1 MKRTGKK
8 IISMLLAML
17 VAISACIVFASAE
30 EDGVIRVN
38 SYDEATSKLLNS
50 QSVDD
55 LERDEVYPTILLHGI
70 GHAKTYM
77 VDEDGNDVIDP
88 SGDKV
93 TGWPFYIYAPT
104 LIVKLIFPLVASLVT
119 QKDCGLSKAA
129 YNAIYDAVEN
139 IAYND
144 DGTPKNNYR
153 IESYGGRSVA
163 ECTEE
168 EKATIFNYV
177 PIKEYTDEVGEENLY
192 YLAYNSFGNMYE
204 IVDELEEL
212 IEKAKRETGKD
223 KVNLLAI
230 SLGGAVSVAYVGEH
244 PQGEDIHKV
253 VLVVPAADGSEI
265 VGKIM
270 AGQLDYSDE
279 GLYRNMFSKLV
290 GQNDYTGWLINI
302 AVRILP
308 KQVLVDLLD
317 AVASGLSDS
326 ALARIT
332 NMWALVPSTMYDEL
346 AEKYLTP
353 GTKFAEDVERFH
365 NAQVNYINN
374 LKNYA
379 ANGIP
384 VYDICAYGLELYS
397 LVASDSNTDKI
408 IHSSSTSLGATFS
421 KVNETFPS
429 DYKQQKYTDVNFM
442 SPDGQVDASTCAFP
456 FTTWFFGNQSHEELA
471 DNNVVISLAKDML
484 VVKEMDV
491 FTTAEYPQ
499 FNYCKSIKK
508 LNKYLLAAEDVDY
521 STISAETAKKLN
533 DAIDGAN
540 AVIAQTIIKE
550 GDVAAAENA
559 LFDALVEAGVYEPV
573 DTTKDDILLTVC
585 KTASELVYYFFGPR
599 GFSDPIWTLF
609 VK

>member
-1 MKRTGKK
+1 MKKTGKK

-17 VAISACIVFASAE
+17 MAVSACIVFASAE
-30 EDGVIRVN
+30 DDGVIQVS
-38 SYDEATSKLLNS
+38 SYDEATNELLNS

-70 GHAKTYM
+70 GHAKTFM
-77 VDEDGNDVIDP
+77 VDENGNDVVDP

-153 IESYGGRSVA
+153 VESYDGKSVA

-168 EKATIFNYV
+168 QKATIFNYV

-244 PQGEDIHKV
+244 PQGEDINKV

-290 GQNDYTGWLINI
+290 GQEDYTGWLINI

-308 KQVLVDLLD
+308 KQVLIGLLD

-326 ALARIT
+326 ALARIP

-397 LVASDSNTDKI
+397 LVDSDSNTDKI

-491 FTTAEYPQ
+491 FTTVEYPQ
-499 FNYCKSIKK
+499 FNYRKSIKK
-508 LNKYLLAAEDVDY
+508 LNKYLADVENVDY
-521 STISAETAKKLN
+521 STISTEAAERLDK
-533 DAIDGAN
+533 AIDGAN
-540 AVIAQTIIKE
+540 AVIAQTVIKE
-550 GDVAAAENA
+550 GDVAAAETELFNA
-559 LFDALVEAGVYEPV
+559 LVDAGVYEPV
-573 DTTKDDILLTVC
+573 DTKTNDLLLVVC
-585 KTASELVYYFFGPR
+585 RTASELVYYLFGPR

>member
-1 MKRTGKK
+1 
-8 IISMLLAML
+8 MLLAL
-17 VAISACIVFASAE
+17 LIAISSCVVFAAAE
-30 EDGVIRVN
+30 DDGIIRVD
-38 SYDEATSKLLNS
+38 SYGDATAELLNS

-104 LIVKLIFPLVASLVT
+104 LIVKLIVPLVATLVT
-119 QKDCGLSKAA
+119 QKDCGLSKMA
-129 YNAIYDAVEN
+129 YKAIYDAVEN

-144 DGTPKNNYR
+144 DGTPLNNYR
-153 IESYGGRSVA
+153 VESYGGRSVA

-265 VGKIM
+265 VGKVM

-290 GQNDYTGWLINI
+290 GQDDYTGWLINI

-308 KQVLVDLLD
+308 KQVLIDLLK
-317 AVASGLSDS
+317 AVAAGLSDS
-326 ALARIT
+326 ALSRIT
-332 NMWALVPSTMYDEL
+332 NMWALVPSSMYDEL

-365 NAQVNYINN
+365 NAQVNYIDN

-397 LVASDSNTDKI
+397 LVDSDSNTDKI
-408 IHSSSTSLGATFS
+408 IQSESTSLGATFS

-429 DYKQQKYTDVNFM
+429 SYKQQKYTETNFM

-456 FTTWFFGNQSHEELA
+456 YTTWFFGNQSHEELA

-491 FTTAEYPQ
+491 FRTAEYPQ

-521 STISAETAKKLN
+521 SAISAETAQKLN

-573 DTTKDDILLTVC
+573 DTTKNDILLTVC

-599 GFSDPIWTLF
+599 GFSDH
-609 VK
+609 K

>member
-1 MKRTGKK
+1 MKKTNKK
-8 IISMLLAML
+8 IIAMLLAL
-17 VAISACIVFASAE
+17 LIAISSCVVFAAAE
-30 EDGVIRVN
+30 DDGIIRVD
-38 SYDEATSKLLNS
+38 SYGDATAELLNS

-104 LIVKLIFPLVASLVT
+104 LIVKLIVPLVATLIT
-119 QKDCGLSKAA
+119 QKDCGLSKMA

-144 DGTPKNNYR
+144 DGTPLNNYR
-153 IESYGGRSVA
+153 VESYGGRSVA

-265 VGKIM
+265 VGKVM

-290 GQNDYTGWLINI
+290 GQDDYTGWLINI

-308 KQVLVDLLD
+308 KQVLIDLLK
-317 AVASGLSDS
+317 AVAAGLSDS
-326 ALARIT
+326 ALSRIT
-332 NMWALVPSTMYDEL
+332 NMWALVPSSMYDEL

-365 NAQVNYINN
+365 NAQVNYIDN

-397 LVASDSNTDKI
+397 LVDSDSNTDKI
-408 IHSSSTSLGATFS
+408 IQSESTSLGATFS

-429 DYKQQKYTDVNFM
+429 SYKQQKYTETNFM

-456 FTTWFFGNQSHEELA
+456 YTTWFFGNQSHEELA

-508 LNKYLLAAEDVDY
+508 LNKYLLAVEDVDY
-521 STISAETAKKLN
+521 SAISAETAQKLN

-540 AVIAQTIIKE
+540 AVITQTIIKE

-573 DTTKDDILLTVC
+573 DTTKNDILLTVC

-599 GFSDPIWTLF
+599 GFSDR
-609 VK
+609 K

>member
-1 MKRTGKK
+1 MKKTSQR
-8 IISMLLAML
+8 IISVLLAML
-17 VAISACIVFASAE
+17 MTVSACIVFASAE

-38 SYDEATSKLLNS
+38 SYDEATSELLNS

-104 LIVKLIFPLVASLVT
+104 LIVKLIFPLVASLVA

-153 IESYGGRSVA
+153 VESYGGRSVA

-265 VGKIM
+265 VGKVM
-270 AGQLDYSDE
+270 AGLLDYSNE

-290 GQNDYTGWLINI
+290 GQDDYTGWLINI

-308 KQVLVDLLD
+308 KQVLIDLLD

-365 NAQVNYINN
+365 NAQVNYTNN

-397 LVASDSNTDKI
+397 LVDSDSNTDKI

-471 DNNVVISLAKDML
+471 DNNVVISLAKDLL

-491 FTTAEYPQ
+491 FTTVEYPQ
-499 FNYCKSIKK
+499 FNYRKSIKK
-508 LNKYLLAAEDVDY
+508 LNKYLADVENVDY
-521 STISAETAKKLN
+521 STISTETAERLDK
-533 DAIDGAN
+533 AIDGAN
-540 AVIAQTIIKE
+540 AVIAQTVIKE

-559 LFDALVEAGVYEPV
+559 LFDALVDAGVYEPI
-573 DTTKDDILLTVC
+573 DTRTNDILLVIC
-585 KTASELVYYFFGPR
+585 KTASELVYYLFGPR
-599 GFSDPIWTLF
+599 GFSDPITSIF
-609 VK
+609 NK

>member
-1 MKRTGKK
+1 MKKTNKK
-8 IISMLLAML
+8 IIAMLLAL
-17 VAISACIVFASAE
+17 LIAISSCVVFAAAE
-30 EDGVIRVN
+30 DDGIIRVD
-38 SYDEATSKLLNS
+38 SYGDATAELLNS

-104 LIVKLIFPLVASLVT
+104 LIVKLIVPLVATLVT
-119 QKDCGLSKAA
+119 QKDCGLSKMA

-144 DGTPKNNYR
+144 DGTPLNNYR
-153 IESYGGRSVA
+153 VESYGGRSVA

-265 VGKIM
+265 VGKVM

-290 GQNDYTGWLINI
+290 GQDDYTGWLINI

-308 KQVLVDLLD
+308 KQVLIDLLK
-317 AVASGLSDS
+317 AVAAGLSDS
-326 ALARIT
+326 ALSRIT
-332 NMWALVPSTMYDEL
+332 NMWALVPSSMYDEL
-346 AEKYLTP
+346 VEKYLTP

-365 NAQVNYINN
+365 NAQVNYIDN

-397 LVASDSNTDKI
+397 LVDSDSNTDKI
-408 IHSSSTSLGATFS
+408 IQSESTSLGATFS

-429 DYKQQKYTDVNFM
+429 SYKQQKYTETNFM

-456 FTTWFFGNQSHEELA
+456 YTTWFFGNQSHEELA

-508 LNKYLLAAEDVDY
+508 LNKYLLAVEDVDY
-521 STISAETAKKLN
+521 SAISAETAQKLN

-573 DTTKDDILLTVC
+573 DTTKNDILLTVC

-599 GFSDPIWTLF
+599 GFSDR
-609 VK
+609 K

>member
-1 MKRTGKK
+1 MKKTNKK
-8 IISMLLAML
+8 IIAMLLAL
-17 VAISACIVFASAE
+17 LIAISSCVVFAAAE
-30 EDGVIRVN
+30 DDGIIRVD
-38 SYDEATSKLLNS
+38 SYGDATAELLNS

-104 LIVKLIFPLVASLVT
+104 LIVKLIVPLVATLVT
-119 QKDCGLSKAA
+119 QKDCGLSKMA
-129 YNAIYDAVEN
+129 YKAIYDAVEN

-144 DGTPKNNYR
+144 DGTPLNNYR
-153 IESYGGRSVA
+153 VESYGGRSVA

-265 VGKIM
+265 VGKVM

-290 GQNDYTGWLINI
+290 GQDDYTGWLINI

-308 KQVLVDLLD
+308 KQVLIDLLK
-317 AVASGLSDS
+317 AVAAGLSDS
-326 ALARIT
+326 ALSRIT
-332 NMWALVPSTMYDEL
+332 NMWALVPSSMYDEL

-365 NAQVNYINN
+365 DAQVNYIDN

-397 LVASDSNTDKI
+397 LVDSDSNTDKI
-408 IHSSSTSLGATFS
+408 IQSESTSLGATFS

-429 DYKQQKYTDVNFM
+429 SYKQQKYTETNFM

-456 FTTWFFGNQSHEELA
+456 YTTWFFGNQSHEELA

-521 STISAETAKKLN
+521 SAISAETAQKLN

-573 DTTKDDILLTVC
+573 DTTKNDILLTVC

-599 GFSDPIWTLF
+599 GFSDH
-609 VK
+609 K

>member
-1 MKRTGKK
+1 
-8 IISMLLAML
+8 MLLAL
-17 VAISACIVFASAE
+17 LIAISSCVVFAAAE
-30 EDGVIRVN
+30 DDGIIRVD
-38 SYDEATSKLLNS
+38 SYGDATAELLNS

-104 LIVKLIFPLVASLVT
+104 LIVKLIVPLVATLVT
-119 QKDCGLSKAA
+119 QKDCGLSKMA
-129 YNAIYDAVEN
+129 YKAIYDAVEN

-144 DGTPKNNYR
+144 DGTPLNNYR
-153 IESYGGRSVA
+153 VESYGGRSVA

-265 VGKIM
+265 VGKVM

-290 GQNDYTGWLINI
+290 GQDDYTGWLINI

-308 KQVLVDLLD
+308 KQVLIDLLK
-317 AVASGLSDS
+317 AVAAGLSDS
-326 ALARIT
+326 ALSRIT
-332 NMWALVPSTMYDEL
+332 NMWALVPSSMYDEL

-365 NAQVNYINN
+365 DAQVNYIDN

-397 LVASDSNTDKI
+397 LVDSDSNTDKI
-408 IHSSSTSLGATFS
+408 IQSESTSLGATFS

-429 DYKQQKYTDVNFM
+429 SYKQQKYTETNFM

-456 FTTWFFGNQSHEELA
+456 YTTWFFGNQSHEELA

-521 STISAETAKKLN
+521 SAISAETAQKLN

-573 DTTKDDILLTVC
+573 DTTKNDILLTVC

-599 GFSDPIWTLF
+599 GFSDH
-609 VK
+609 K

>member
-17 VAISACIVFASAE
+17 MAVSACIVFASAE
-30 EDGVIRVN
+30 DDGVIQVS
-38 SYDEATSKLLNS
+38 SYDEATNELLNS
-50 QSVDD
+50 QRVDD

-70 GHAKTYM
+70 GHAKTFM
-77 VDEDGNDVIDP
+77 VDEDGNDVVDP

-153 IESYGGRSVA
+153 VESYDGKSVA

-168 EKATIFNYV
+168 QKATIFNYV

-244 PQGEDIHKV
+244 PQGEDINKV

-308 KQVLVDLLD
+308 KQVLIGLLD

-429 DYKQQKYTDVNFM
+429 NYKQQKYTDVNFM

-491 FTTAEYPQ
+491 FTTVEYPQ

-508 LNKYLLAAEDVDY
+508 LNKYLADVENVDY
-521 STISAETAKKLN
+521 STISTDAAERLDK
-533 DAIDGAN
+533 AIDGAN
-540 AVIAQTIIKE
+540 AVIAQTVIKE
-550 GDVAAAENA
+550 GDVAAAETELFNA
-559 LFDALVEAGVYEPV
+559 LVDAGVYEPV
-573 DTTKDDILLTVC
+573 DTRTDDLLLVVC
-585 KTASELVYYFFGPR
+585 RTASELVYYLFGPR
-599 GFSDPIWTLF
+599 GFSDPVWTLF